1 MASEERVIDWLAQR
15 GGVAHT
21 AEARARGFSG
31 RAIAD
36 AVDAGVKRVRRS
48 WLVGLGAAPQVVAA
62 IAAGGRV
69 SCVTAARRSGLWVPD
84 HEDEVHIAV
93 KPTAS
98 RVGDAEP
105 LAVHWAVGPVPV
117 AKYATED
124 PIVNVLFHVARCL
137 PREDALTVWES
148 SLNKELI
155 DRRMLTRIEWGST
168 HAAALAELASSLS
181 DSGLETLF
189 LARVSA
195 FGLALRQQVLLDGR
209 RVDFLIGD
217 RLVVQWDGFAHH
229 SSPKDRRRDIEADA
243 RLALLGFTVL
253 RFDWKQVV
261 HEWPSVERTVLTAV
275 AQGLHRAT

>member
-1 MASEERVIDWLAQR
+1 M
-15 GGVAHT
+15 
-21 AEARARGFSG
+21 
-31 RAIAD
+31 
-36 AVDAGVKRVRRS
+36 
-48 WLVGLGAAPQVVAA
+48 
-62 IAAGGRV
+62 
-69 SCVTAARRSGLWVPD
+69 
-84 HEDEVHIAV
+84 
-93 KPTAS
+93 
-98 RVGDAEP
+98 
-105 LAVHWAVGPVPV
+105 HWAVGPVPV

-181 DSGLETLF
+181 DSGLDTLF
-189 LARVSA
+189 LARFSA

-217 RLVVQWDGFAHH
+217 RLVVQLDGFAHH

-261 HEWPSVERTVLTAV
+261 HEWPRVEQTVLTAV
-275 AQGLHRAT
+275 AQGLHRAA